1 MSRNALADIKGSIN
15 VERMMFC
22 YPVETH
28 IWFLSPEFSSI
39 RENKTPKG

>member
-15 VERMMFC
+15 VERMMC
-22 YPVETH
+22 YPVETQ
-28 IWFLSPEFSSI
+28 IWFLSPKFSSI